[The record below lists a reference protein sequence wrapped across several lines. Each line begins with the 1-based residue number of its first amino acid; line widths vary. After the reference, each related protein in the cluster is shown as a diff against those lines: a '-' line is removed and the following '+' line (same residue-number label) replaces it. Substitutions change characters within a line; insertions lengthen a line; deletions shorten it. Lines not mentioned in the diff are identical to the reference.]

1 VVPQGQDAILRPS
14 YARAA
19 ALARGS
25 CEGDVMGRTALKL
38 CGALA
43 AVWLL
48 VSGVAVC
55 AAGAEQPPRFTV
67 PAAAPGDA
75 LTFVVYGDTR
85 FTENDKVVNPIARR
99 ALVEKIAREHPAAIL
114 IGGDLV
120 YRGSDADDYRVYQ
133 SETRRWAEERIP
145 VFPVLG
151 NHEFSG
157 CGAEVAPCLEN
168 WWNTF
173 TSLRPY
179 RWYSVTIGSN
189 LRALILDSDS
199 ALKKGSEQ
207 RAWFEQQIRDANT
220 DSNIKFI
227 LIMLHYPPVRDPFYP
242 SMLDEKEVQRY
253 LSWRVKSLRAQVIVV
268 GSHVHNYERYY
279 RNGVTYLVSGGGGAK
294 PVPAARMFGE
304 KSQLHTSVNYHYI
317 RFVLDSGEL
326 RATMVRF
333 DATERATDPWTE
345 PDQFEIKARSPAN

>member
-1 VVPQGQDAILRPS
+1 MALPVRS
-14 YARAA
+14 RTARRLLAGLA
-19 ALARGS
+19 AL
-25 CEGDVMGRTALKL
+25 
-38 CGALA
+38 
-43 AVWLL
+43 WLS
-48 VSGVAVC
+48 VCCPAVC
-55 AAGAEQPPRFTV
+55 VAADDQPPRFTV

-99 ALVEKIAREHPAAIL
+99 ALVEKIALEHPAAIL

-120 YRGSDADDYRVYQ
+120 YEGSHADDYRVYQ
-133 SETRRWAEERIP
+133 SETRRWADEKIP

-151 NHEFSG
+151 NHEFKG
-157 CGAEVAPCLEN
+157 CGTDVGPCLEN

-173 TSLRPY
+173 GSLRPY

-189 LRALILDSDS
+189 LRALILDSDA
-199 ALKKGSEQ
+199 ALTKGSEQ
-207 RAWFEQQIRDANT
+207 RAWLEQQIRDANT
-220 DSNIKFI
+220 DPNIRFI

-242 SMLDEKEVQRY
+242 SMRDEKEIYRY
-253 LSWRVKSLRAQVIVV
+253 LSWRVKSLRPQVIVV

-294 PVPAARMFGE
+294 PVPSARMFGE
-304 KSQLHTSVNYHYI
+304 KSKLHTSVNYHYI
-317 RFVLDSGEL
+317 RFVVDGGEL

-333 DATERATDPWTE
+333 DATVSGPDPWTE
-345 PDQFEIKARSPAN
+345 PDHFEIKARNPAN

>member
-1 VVPQGQDAILRPS
+1 MQRTVFKFLAVLSALWLSVCCPVV
-14 YARAA
+14 AA
-19 ALARGS
+19 AAD
-25 CEGDVMGRTALKL
+25 E
-38 CGALA
+38 
-43 AVWLL
+43 
-48 VSGVAVC
+48 
-55 AAGAEQPPRFTV
+55 EPPRFTV

-99 ALVEKIAREHPAAIL
+99 ALVEKIALEHPAAVL

-120 YRGSDADDYRVYQ
+120 YQGSNADDYRVFR
-133 SETRRWAEERIP
+133 SETARWAQEKIP

-151 NHEFSG
+151 NHEFRT
-157 CGAEVAPCLEN
+157 CGEDVSPCLEN

-173 TSLRPY
+173 GSLRPY
-179 RWYSVTIGSN
+179 RWYSVTIGSS

-220 DSNIKFI
+220 DQNIKFI

-242 SMLDEKEVQRY
+242 SARDEKEIHRY
-253 LSWRVKSLRAQVIVV
+253 LSWRVKSLRPQVIVV

-304 KSQLHTSVNYHYI
+304 KSRLRTSVNYHYI
-317 RFVLDSGEL
+317 RFVLDRGEL
-326 RATMVRF
+326 SGTMVRF
-333 DATERATDPWTE
+333 DASDPTGANSWTE
-345 PDQFEIKARSPAN
+345 PDHFEIRAKN